1 MGRLE
6 GKVTLITGGAK
17 GQGAAEAALFRAEG
31 AKVWIVDVD
40 DPRGEATAAEVGATY
55 RHLDV
60 RDEVAWSA
68 LVDEILAADGQLDV
82 LVNNAGIF
90 TYARMVDTTVDDF
103 TRQFDVN
110 QLGVFL
116 GMRAVAPTMIAAQRG
131 SIVNISSAAGIIA
144 TPNTIGYSASK
155 WAVRGMTKVAA
166 VELGRNGVRVNS
178 VHPGVID
185 TELLYEN
192 PIMQREDLTPV
203 LRSVPLRRMAEP
215 SEVATLVLF
224 LASDESSYCTGSEFI
239 VDGGVTAG

>member
-1 MGRLE
+1 MGRLD
-6 GKVTLITGGAK
+6 GKVCVITGAAR
-17 GQGAAEAALFRAEG
+17 GQGAEEARLFSQEG
-31 AKVWIVDVD
+31 ATVWLTDVLD
-40 DPRGEATAAEVGATY
+40 DVGEATARSIGGTY

-60 RDEVAWSA
+60 RSESDWTTLVA
-68 LVDEILAADGQLDV
+68 EILQRDRHIDV

-90 TYARMVDTTVDDF
+90 RSNRMRDTSLEEF
-103 TRQFDVN
+103 TLVMDVN
-110 QLGVFL
+110 CVGVFL
-116 GMRAVAPTMIAAQRG
+116 GMRAVAASMREAGRG
-131 SIVNISSAAGIIA
+131 SIVNISSLAGMQSAAGA
-144 TPNTIGYSASK
+144 FAYGTSK